1 MLETIHIEY
10 RIAGDTCKR
19 KLEATLENR
28 FSGIS
33 DLIYGLNEDFLDGI
47 LPGDLE
53 LWWITPNYTAL
64 LYPRMALRDM
74 FPSGDAT
81 AGHICPSSS
90 AFCIKISN
98 GFTVDDLKTSIKT
111 KQSQLA
117 FFKNIEAINLRLWKV
132 LIDEAS
138 HCDRVVLLSDIIGVD
153 KKLLMSTDRLS
164 ALFSKPPCDG
174 YIHIVIE
181 NPGTVPK
188 CQQYQDHAPDHASTP
203 NSPALLS
210 AWDIETLQLGYVP
223 PVKSSIS
230 DQEVKKQ
237 FSRDISTVLNSGTTL
252 LEDKSPHD
260 VNFCAQDPAPGP
272 AAIVSS
278 ETSNHDHSVN
288 STATG
293 KASHQSEQG
302 APDPSDAVVVRT
314 PKLKRTFSFM
324 EENSEDTPDQD
335 TIPCSSRPA
344 SFTKRVCFPPQKDH
358 HDHSVDSTIADEAID
373 HSEQGTPESSN
384 HAAARKLRPITAFID
399 GDSGSPPEQY
409 SKSSSTEK
417 VCFTDQERR
426 ELSERLHLIHQAQ
439 DAIRRLNKEK
449 RRATLDL
456 LQNSIELF
464 GPAREQ
470 ASHSML
476 NDLEKIAKVSRRHL
490 RDYSDRIAK
499 INKWMQ
505 CAEDLDT

>member
-10 RIAGDTCKR
+10 RIAGQTCKR
-19 KLEATLENR
+19 KLEATLEDR
-28 FSGIS
+28 ISGIS

-81 AGHICPSSS
+81 AGHICVHPSSS

-117 FFKNIEAINLRLWKV
+117 FVKNTEAINLRLWRV

-138 HCDRVVLLSDIIGVD
+138 HCDKVVLLSDISGVD

-181 NPGTVPK
+181 NSGTVPE
-188 CQQYQDHAPDHASTP
+188 CQRYQDHAPNHASTP
-203 NSPALLS
+203 KSPALLS

-223 PVKSSIS
+223 PAKFSIS
-230 DQEVKKQ
+230 DQVGQQ
-237 FSRDISTVLNSGTTL
+237 FSRETFTVLKSGMGPP
-252 LEDKSPHD
+252 EDKSEQD
-260 VNFCAQDPAPGP
+260 VNFRAQDPAPGS
-272 AAIVSS
+272 AVVISS
-278 ETSNHDHSVN
+278 ETSKLDHSVN

-293 KASHQSEQG
+293 EACQQSGQG
-302 APDPSDAVVVRT
+302 APDPSDAAVVRT

-324 EENSEDTPDQD
+324 EENTGDTPEQD
-335 TIPCSSRPA
+335 IIPFSYHPVSS
-344 SFTKRVCFPPQKDH
+344 TKRVCFPPQQDH
-358 HDHSVDSTIADEAID
+358 HDHSVESTTADEASD
-373 HSEQGTPESSN
+373 HDEQGTPEFSN
-384 HAAARKLRPITAFID
+384 HAEVRKLKR
-399 GDSGSPPEQY
+399 SPTEQDHM
-409 SKSSSTEK
+409 SSTK
-417 VCFTDQERR
+417 TTCLPDQDRR
-426 ELSERLHLIHQAQ
+426 ESSERIHLIHQAQ
-439 DAIRRLNKEK
+439 DAICKLEQK
-449 RRATLDL
+449 RRRAILDL
-456 LQNSIELF
+456 LQNSIERN
-464 GPAREQ
+464 GPGSDQ
-470 ASHSML
+470 AS
-476 NDLEKIAKVSRRHL
+476 NNTLENLEDTANALRRHL
-490 RDYSDRIAK
+490 RDIIDRIEK
-499 INKWMQ
+499 IHKWLQ
-505 CAEDLDT
+505 RVEELDT